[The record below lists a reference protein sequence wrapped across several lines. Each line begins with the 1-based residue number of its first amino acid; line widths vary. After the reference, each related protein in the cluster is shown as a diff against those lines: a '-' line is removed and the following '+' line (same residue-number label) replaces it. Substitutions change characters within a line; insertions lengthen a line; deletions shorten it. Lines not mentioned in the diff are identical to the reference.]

1 MTSTRRSWTVSECL
15 EKIEALEAKSAA
27 LVDVPT
33 KGRVGNTEVD
43 LSKQSDL
50 IDRELRLWR
59 SRLSAARSGDGLAR
73 RTRWGC

>member
-1 MTSTRRSWTVSECL
+1 MTSTRKWTVSECL

-43 LSKQSDL
+43 LAQVPAN
-50 IDRELRLWR
+50 IDRQLRLWR
-59 SRLSAARSGDGLAR
+59 ARLAAARSGDGLAR